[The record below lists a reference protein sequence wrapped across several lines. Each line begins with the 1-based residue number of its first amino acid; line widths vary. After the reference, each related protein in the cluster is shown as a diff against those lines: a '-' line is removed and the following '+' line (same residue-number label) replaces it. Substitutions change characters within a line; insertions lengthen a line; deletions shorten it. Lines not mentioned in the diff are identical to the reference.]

1 MRNFKY
7 FLLILLIYFYTP
19 AKPNQNK
26 LVIHGAYAF
35 ETFKGQKSCAVYLSF
50 FNNTNTDFEINS
62 LSSNIADKAEIHGT
76 FIDKEVVKMKK
87 IEKLK
92 IKSKDQV
99 YLQPGGMHIML
110 MGLKKELIDGT
121 TFPIDFL
128 INNKEKMKINVM
140 VVSSKLRENFIE

>member
-50 FNNTNTDFEINS
+50 FNNTTTDFEVNS
-62 LSSNIADKAEIHGT
+62 LSSKIADKAEIHGT

-87 IEKLK
+87 IENLL

-99 YLQPGGMHIML
+99 FLQPGGMHIML